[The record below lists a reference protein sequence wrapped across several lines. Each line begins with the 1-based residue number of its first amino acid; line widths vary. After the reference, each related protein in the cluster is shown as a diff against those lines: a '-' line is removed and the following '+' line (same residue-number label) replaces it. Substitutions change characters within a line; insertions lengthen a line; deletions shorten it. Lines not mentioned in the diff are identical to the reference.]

1 MSSKKKSTPQKKIKE
16 EMEWEKAC
24 DAERNFEKAV
34 DMATG
39 FLPVRT
45 EEDRKFMEKWL
56 WI

>member
-1 MSSKKKSTPQKKIKE
+1 MSSKKKFTPQEKTEK

-24 DAERNFEKAV
+24 EAEQNFEKAV

-45 EEDRKFMEKWL
+45 EKDRKFMEKW
-56 WI
+56 IFS